1 MIYMLDTNTCIYLL
15 RKNPLSVLEISRDKM
30 SRGHE
35 TCMSVITYR
44 ELLSGGDNKE
54 AAEREELR
62 SLVDALCRRLSYH
75 MLEWNSEC
83 DQKFSA
89 LKKTF
94 FRKFPNTGLDRV
106 KNDLMIAAHALTLP
120 ATVVTNDRDFRR
132 IREAGGPPWETW
144 VR

>member
-1 MIYMLDTNTCIYLL
+1 MIYMLDTNICIYLL
-15 RKNPLSVLEISRDKM
+15 RQNRPSVAEIMRDRM
-30 SRGHE
+30 SKGHE
-35 TCMSVITYR
+35 TCMSSITYD
-44 ELLSGGDNKE
+44 ELVNGGVNKE

-62 SLVDALCRRLSYH
+62 SLADALCRRLSYH
-75 MLEWNSEC
+75 MLEWDSEC

-89 LKKTF
+89 LKKAF
-94 FRKFPNTGLDRV
+94 FRKFPNTSLDRV

-132 IREAGGPPWETW
+132 IREAGGPPWENW